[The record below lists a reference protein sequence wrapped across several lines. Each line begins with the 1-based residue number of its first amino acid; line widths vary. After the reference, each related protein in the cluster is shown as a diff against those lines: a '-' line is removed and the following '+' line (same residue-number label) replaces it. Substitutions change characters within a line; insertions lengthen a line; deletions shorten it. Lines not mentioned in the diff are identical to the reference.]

1 MKNSQYFT
9 LSIMLLLNMSIQKLI
24 AQPQFIIEDKVV
36 FVTSGIIEDT
46 IVFANKANQ
55 AQPVIQNNKVAYSKS
70 TQSGKSSG
78 IIEDTIVFANASA
91 KSSGSPML
99 KLDSIHKKL
108 TALKKGSYEK
118 TNMFNWYNP
127 HPTISNQIEGYNIVI
142 LVPNSNK
149 ILAEFRFARQKTNVW
164 VDEKFKNSA
173 NPADIKTVI
182 YSEQNRKATVETFGG
197 YKFTVSI
204 GAKSGNIVIGNP
216 KVLSNDIR
224 MLPNYEIRIY
234 KTAKLF

>member
-36 FVTSGIIEDT
+36 FATSGIIEDT
-46 IVFANKANQ
+46 IVFANKAKQTNS
-55 AQPVIQNNKVAYSKS
+55 NNKAPTTKS

-91 KSSGSPML
+91 KSSGSLML
-99 KLDSIHKKL
+99 KLDSIHKRL
-108 TALKKGSYEK
+108 LALKKGSYEK

-142 LVPNSNK
+142 LVPSSNK
-149 ILAEFRFARQKTNVW
+149 VLAEFRFARQKTNVW
-164 VDEKFKNSA
+164 VDEKYKNLA

-204 GAKSGNIVIGNP
+204 GAKSGNIVIGSP

-224 MLPNYEIRIY
+224 ILPNYEVRIY

>member
-36 FVTSGIIEDT
+36 FATSGIIEDT
-46 IVFANKANQ
+46 IVFANKAKQTNS
-55 AQPVIQNNKVAYSKS
+55 NNTAPTTKS

-91 KSSGSPML
+91 KSSSSLILIL
-99 KLDSIHKKL
+99 KLDSIHKRL
-108 TALKKGSYEK
+108 LALKKGSYEK

-142 LVPNSNK
+142 LVPSSNK
-149 ILAEFRFARQKTNVW
+149 VLAEFRFARQKTNVW
-164 VDEKFKNSA
+164 VDEKYKNLA

-204 GAKSGNIVIGNP
+204 GAKSGNIVIGSP

-224 MLPNYEIRIY
+224 ILPNYEVRIY